1 MSNNENFQLY
11 LKENNKTE
19 NKLQENMKNSYKKKT
34 RNKVKKKNDDEIN
47 AELIMKNYKTESTQ
61 DKTKNNDLILPKIEN
76 NNKVKQ
82 SHENDINYFSQKKEI
97 SNNKIPKQKEAKNY
111 SISNENKININNE
124 RKFSEENNIDLE
136 QETFEMDEQKLIEIF
151 NKNKKTLMIICT
163 EIEDNLNNIYF
174 NQGKNNEDSNA
185 MNKTQNINSSN
196 KNSKITKEQKEI
208 IKKINNYK
216 IRIKSA
222 QEELDIQLKLSK
234 ADELENTLKERKKY
248 LENIKREN
256 EVLKNIKNF
265 QETDEKEIKNM
276 LNKKE
281 ELYSV
286 NEKINKIK
294 GEAKIKK
301 DYNHTLSE
309 KIKSQNDQ
317 INSLLNKFNLINQN
331 IEYFK
336 KKQINAIQ
344 AQNNGI
350 LNNDMNNKIENIDLK
365 EIKKLYE
372 EKVEKIV
379 EKQERI
385 KLKIKEQNTKIKE
398 IINYNE
404 KLSVNIDKIM
414 LKIKN
419 NMSKIMT
426 YENELKRKEILLY
439 DSMTKNKRKNT
450 LSDRKPFHVGSINIK
465 PKTKKIFD
473 YQKYLKE
480 FEKNKNKIKVYSSV
494 DTNTKSKT
502 LKEIEKLRSDI
513 QLSIQNNELDEKID
527 EIINKIKH
535 GKKNNNIKII
545 NNDED
550 DVLNNL
556 FKKNDEINGS
566 NRYNFYVTEGANLP
580 VSLKSENINKNF
592 NSNY

>member
-76 NNKVKQ
+76 NNKLKQ

-124 RKFSEENNIDLE
+124 RKFSEENNIYLE

-256 EVLKNIKNF
+256 EVLKIIKNF

>member
-76 NNKVKQ
+76 NNKLKQ

-216 IRIKSA
+216 IRVKSA

-234 ADELENTLKERKKY
+234 ADELENTLKEKKKY

>member
-11 LKENNKTE
+11 LKENNKPE
-19 NKLQENMKNSYKKKT
+19 NKLQENMINSYKNKT
-34 RNKVKKKNDDEIN
+34 RNKISNKNEDEIN

-76 NNKVKQ
+76 NNKLKQ
-82 SHENDINYFSQKKEI
+82 SHENDINYFSQKKDI
-97 SNNKIPKQKEAKNY
+97 SNNKNPKQKETNNY

-124 RKFSEENNIDLE
+124 KKISEHGNIDLE
-136 QETFEMDEQKLIEIF
+136 QETYEMDEQKLKEIF

-174 NQGKNNEDSNA
+174 NQGKNNENNNA

-196 KNSKITKEQKEI
+196 KNSKFTKEQKEI
-208 IKKINNYK
+208 LKKINNYK

-222 QEELDIQLKLSK
+222 QEELYSQLKLSK

-248 LENIKREN
+248 LDNIKKEN
-256 EVLKNIKNF
+256 EVLKNIKNI
-265 QETDEKEIKNM
+265 QEKEEKEMKNI
-276 LNKKE
+276 LDKKE

-309 KIKSQNDQ
+309 KIKVQNDQ
-317 INSLLNKFNLINQN
+317 INSLQNKCNLINQN

-344 AQNNGI
+344 SQNNGI
-350 LNNDMNNKIENIDLK
+350 NNTDMNNNIENIDLK

-414 LKIKN
+414 LKIKI

-426 YENELKRKEILLY
+426 YENELKRKEIILY

-450 LSDRKPFHVGSINIK
+450 LSDRKPFHVWPINIK
-465 PKTKKIFD
+465 PKNKKIFD

-494 DTNTKSKT
+494 DTNNKSKT

-527 EIINKIKH
+527 KIINKIKH
-535 GKKNNNIKII
+535 GKKNNIKII